1 MDERNDYNSL
11 INNLVSNQTTPKEY
25 TQKLVDRIM
34 FSTSLT
40 HLDEVK
46 EIASIIVKEIKL
58 NSLDE
63 ALPFFNNVLKE
74 IEKL

>member
-1 MDERNDYNSL
+1 M
-11 INNLVSNQTTPKEY
+11 TPKEY
-25 TQKLVDRIM
+25 TNMLAHKIM

-40 HLDEVK
+40 HLDEIK
-46 EIASIIVKEIKL
+46 EVAHLIVDEIKL

-63 ALPFFNNVLKE
+63 SSKYFNEVKKE

>member
-1 MDERNDYNSL
+1 MANKL
-11 INNLVSNQTTPKEY
+11 MTPKEY
-25 TQKLVDRIM
+25 TQKLVDKIM

-46 EIASIIVKEIKL
+46 EVAKIVVDEIKL
-58 NSLDE
+58 NSLDDSSKY
-63 ALPFFNNVLKE
+63 LNQVKQE

>member
-1 MDERNDYNSL
+1 MEN
-11 INNLVSNQTTPKEY
+11 NQTTPKEY
-25 TQKLVDRIM
+25 TQTLVDKIM

-46 EIASIIVKEIKL
+46 EIARIIVEEIKL
-58 NSLDE
+58 NSLDV

>member
-1 MDERNDYNSL
+1 M
-11 INNLVSNQTTPKEY
+11 TPKEY

-34 FSTSLT
+34 FSTSLV

-46 EIASIIVKEIKL
+46 EIARIIVEEIKL

-63 ALPFFNNVLKE
+63 ALPFLNNALKE

>member
-1 MDERNDYNSL
+1 M
-11 INNLVSNQTTPKEY
+11 TPKEY
-25 TQKLVDRIM
+25 TQTLVDKIM

-46 EIASIIVKEIKL
+46 EVAKIVVDEIKL
-58 NSLDE
+58 NSLDDSSKY
-63 ALPFFNNVLKE
+63 LNQVIQE

>member
-1 MDERNDYNSL
+1 M
-11 INNLVSNQTTPKEY
+11 TPKEY
-25 TQKLVDRIM
+25 TQKLVDKIM

-46 EIASIIVKEIKL
+46 EVAKIVVDEIIE
-58 NSLDE
+58 SLDKLFGTTKE
-63 ALPFFNNVLKE
+63 CTFYKGVKQE